1 VQESWIRLSAADV
14 QRLRDPGGWL
24 TTAVARSCHNA
35 LRARSSRPASPATV
49 RVPDPLV
56 RPADGPGPEDS
67 AVVADSVGL
76 ALLVVLDCLTP
87 AERLSFVLH
96 DMFGVPFAEIAEIA
110 GSTTAAARQSASRAR
125 RRVAGSGPA
134 GRPGRRPPA
143 RRGGSLLAASR
154 DGDFAALLTVLDP
167 GVVLRS
173 DGGTSR
179 PAAAGLVVG
188 ASAVAQQALTYGRFA
203 GSVRAAVVNGA
214 AGAVVA
220 PRGRVVSVMAFS
232 VRDGRITAI
241 DVLADPQRLAALGL
255 LSWPA

>member
-1 VQESWIRLSAADV
+1 
-14 QRLRDPGGWL
+14 
-24 TTAVARSCHNA
+24 
-35 LRARSSRPASPATV
+35 
-49 RVPDPLV
+49 VPDPLV

-125 RRVAGSGPA
+125 RRVAGSGP
-134 GRPGRRPPA
+134 PA
-143 RRGGSLLAASR
+143 DRDVARQRSAVEAFFAASR